1 MDAGAWHVL
10 VVEDDEEARQV
21 LTALLTQAGYEV
33 DEARD
38 GIEAVRQ
45 LDLNRGR
52 YAAVITDYQMSRM
65 DGLQLL
71 TLVRFVWPEVPVVL
85 VSGADV
91 ERLAAQQ
98 GAYAWMRKPY
108 DSARLLQIVRAAVQ
122 WTPAEQMNRVPSRV
136 S

>member
-1 MDAGAWHVL
+1 MEAGMGQVL

-21 LTALLTQAGYEV
+21 LTALLAQAGYGV

-45 LDLNRGR
+45 LDLHRGR
-52 YAAVITDYQMSRM
+52 YAAVLTDYQMARM

-71 TLVRFVWPEVPVVL
+71 ALVRIVWPEIPVVL
-85 VSGADV
+85 VSGADI

-122 WTPAEQMNRVPSRV
+122 WTPAERATSVPSRV